1 MKISERWL
9 RAYVDPPISTT
20 ELSDRMTMAGLEVEA
35 AEPAAPPFQGVVV
48 AEICTFERHP
58 DADRLNVCQVD
69 AGERDADGGRLYHRL
84 PIERKAEA

>member
-20 ELSDRMTMAGLEVEA
+20 ELSDRLTMAGLEVEA

-48 AEICTFERHP
+48 AEI
-58 DADRLNVCQVD
+58 
-69 AGERDADGGRLYHRL
+69 
-84 PIERKAEA
+84 